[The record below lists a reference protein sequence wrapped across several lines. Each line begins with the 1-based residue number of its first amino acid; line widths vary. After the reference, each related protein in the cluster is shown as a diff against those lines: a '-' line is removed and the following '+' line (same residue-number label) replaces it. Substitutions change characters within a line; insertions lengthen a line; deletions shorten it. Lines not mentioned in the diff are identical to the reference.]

1 MIRNKY
7 LVIGCGRLGSSIASE
22 ASAAGEN
29 VIIIDDDPASFDRLD
44 DSFSGYQ
51 ITADATDVSALE
63 EAYIKTANEIVIAT
77 GNDNVN
83 LFLAHLAFEI
93 YQIPKIFVRFDDP
106 RYGSL
111 VAGMNIKAIY
121 PFELSLNKIKAMMQQ
136 GDKGK

>member
-22 ASAAGEN
+22 ASESGEN
-29 VIIIDDDPASFDRLD
+29 VIIIDDDPSSFDRLS

-51 ITADATDVSALE
+51 ITADATDISALE
-63 EAYIKTANEIVIAT
+63 EAYIKTAKEIVIAT

-83 LFLAHLAFEI
+83 LFLAHLSSQI

-106 RYGSL
+106 GYGSL
-111 VAGMNIKAIY
+111 VSGMNIKAIY
-121 PFELSLNKIKAMMQQ
+121 PFELSFNRIKSLMQ
-136 GDKGK
+136 GDKSK